1 MARRTARPN
10 SITTRGIDEKTPGA
24 LTPEPDVSR
33 DSSVR
38 TEPVIDGARASA
50 PGTGTVE
57 EGDPTP
63 TSGPTDAAGIPGSG
77 KLPFEIGAV
86 VERVREAVRPLPKA
100 AMFQLAEEGFD
111 SPFEQLVACIISI
124 RTLEETTLPTARRLF
139 AVARTPVAVAQLDPG
154 EIDRLI
160 SPSTFHEPKAR
171 QIRAIARDVVERHGG
186 ALPCE
191 REVLLGFKGVGPK
204 CANLALGIACGAA
217 EIGVDVH
224 VHRVTN
230 RWGYVSAKTPEA
242 TMLALQ
248 AVLPR
253 EYWVEINRLLVPF
266 GKYVCTGP
274 APKCSTC
281 PVLEY
286 CQQQGVTTHR

>member
-1 MARRTARPN
+1 MARRA
-10 SITTRGIDEKTPGA
+10 TP
-24 LTPEPDVSR
+24 PD
-33 DSSVR
+33 
-38 TEPVIDGARASA
+38 SA
-50 PGTGTVE
+50 G
-57 EGDPTP
+57 
-63 TSGPTDAAGIPGSG
+63 AAGAPVAG
-77 KLPFEIGAV
+77 KRPFDIDAV
-86 VERVREAVRPLPKA
+86 VELIREAVRPLPKA

-111 SPFEQLVACIISI
+111 STFEQLVACIISI
-124 RTLEETTLPTARRLF
+124 RTLEETTLPASRRLF
-139 AVARTPVAVAQLDPG
+139 AVARAPADVARLDPA

-171 QIRAIARDVVERHGG
+171 QIQAIAREVVERHGG
-186 ALPCE
+186 ELPCD
-191 REVLLGFKGVGPK
+191 RDVLLGFKGVGPK
-204 CANLALGIACGAA
+204 CANLVLGIACGAS

-230 RWGYVSAKTPEA
+230 RWGYVSARTPET

-266 GKYVCTGP
+266 GKYVCTGT

-286 CQQQGVTTHR
+286 CRQQGVTTHREVGCSPPPRPPGWPHPLR